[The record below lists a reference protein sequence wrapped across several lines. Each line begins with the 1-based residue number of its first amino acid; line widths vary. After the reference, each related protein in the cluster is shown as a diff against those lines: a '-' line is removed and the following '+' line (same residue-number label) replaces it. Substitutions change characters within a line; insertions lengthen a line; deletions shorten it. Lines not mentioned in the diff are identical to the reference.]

1 MTFFKVVPA
10 VFGVA
15 LLGAAFSPSLK
26 ADEHDQKTTVTFSE
40 PVEIPPVYITGRR
53 VLPAGTYVF
62 KLVNSSS
69 NRHIVQIFNADQ
81 TKIYATVLAI
91 ANYRLVPKDKTVI
104 TFNEGIAGQPEA
116 IRAWFYPGAN
126 WGEEFVYPKAKAVE
140 LAKVTNLPVP
150 ALQTNVQLE
159 VATPK
164 APQVVQQLAQ
174 APIVAVQPTGEVVE
188 VAQVEQPGSG
198 PDCTASQAAAPD
210 DHRRSARSEPDNVL
224 PQTASNLPLI
234 ALCGLLALAGGLM
247 IPAIRK
253 RAL

>member
-1 MTFFKVVPA
+1 MTFFKVAPA

-15 LLGAAFSPSLK
+15 LLGAAFSPTVK

-40 PVEIPPVYITGRR
+40 PVEIPPVYITGMR

-81 TKIYATVLAI
+81 TKIYATILAI

-126 WGEEFVYPKAKAVE
+126 WGEEFVYPKAKAAE
-140 LAKVTNLPVP
+140 LAKVSNLPVP
-150 ALQTNVQLE
+150 ALQSADLQQE
-159 VATPK
+159 VATPE

-174 APIVAVQPTGEVVE
+174 APVVAVQPTGEVVE
-188 VAQVEQPGSG
+188 VAQVEQPA
-198 PDCTASQAAAPD
+198 PVQTAQLQAAPQVTVASAP
-210 DHRRSARSEPDNVL
+210 APAPDNVL

-253 RAL
+253 LAL